1 MGGVGYMDEPDEP
14 EFNIS
19 RLYRDTAANMTWEGT
34 TNVLSSEVVRHMLNG
49 KNLDIFSSWFE
60 QRVIAQVA
68 EPNLKAALSV
78 SWNALKRRLIY
89 GQGDLSSALA
99 DGRQIMFSL
108 AWVVSGALL
117 AHDAQRDSDAAAL
130 EVASRWVLD
139 KEGGVGEYVLPD
151 VIFASKSREIDTKQ
165 RLNWDCQLV
174 WGVDLPAD
182 AALGYR
188 DTKATPSGAPEHLVA
203 KL

>member
-1 MGGVGYMDEPDEP
+1 MDEPDEP
-14 EFNIS
+14 ESNIS

-60 QRVIAQVA
+60 QTVLRRVEDADLQ
-68 EPNLKAALSV
+68 AALSA
-78 SWNALKRRLIY
+78 SWQALKQRLRD
-89 GQGDLSSALA
+89 GHADLASALA

-108 AWVVSGALL
+108 AWIVSGALL
-117 AHDAQRDSDAAAL
+117 AHDAQRDSDATAV
-130 EVASRWVLD
+130 EVAYRWILD
-139 KEGGVGEYVLPD
+139 KEGGVGEFVLPT
-151 VIFASKSREIDTKQ
+151 VVFASENRKIDARQ
-165 RLNWDCQLV
+165 RRNWDCRLV
-174 WGVDLPAD
+174 WGVDLPSD

-188 DTKATPSGAPEHLVA
+188 DTNVQSSGAPEKLVA